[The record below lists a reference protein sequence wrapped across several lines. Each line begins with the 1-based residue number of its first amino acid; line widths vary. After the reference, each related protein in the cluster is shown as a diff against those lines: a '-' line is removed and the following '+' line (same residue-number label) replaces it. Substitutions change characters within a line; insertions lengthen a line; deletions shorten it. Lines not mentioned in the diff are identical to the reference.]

1 MKHTVRT
8 IAELANV
15 SPATVSRVLSGTG
28 SVAPEKREK
37 ILNILK
43 QLGPDAP
50 GSRAASRTGGKIG
63 LLLLPG
69 SESDPRVLMNKLHVV
84 ASKLPRKWD
93 LVLLSPE
100 IQPRELES
108 RHLHGD
114 LAGVLLVGHDPG
126 SVGAALEHIPH
137 VWLNSY
143 RTSGGEPSVLM
154 GNDFAGRIAA
164 RYLIGKQICRPVCL
178 DIPSCN
184 PGFPARL
191 EGFRFEYFNRMP
203 EADCATVQ
211 LVLPQGEMLEN
222 CSDPALES
230 ALEQVLPELTGA
242 DGIFSPEDRLTA
254 FLYRVFLKNG
264 KTLPTVISCNRT
276 PEYLAGLYPRP
287 ASIDL
292 GAQTGAELGLEEL
305 FRRISGGVSRSDD
318 VAVIAAP
325 RLVNGE

>member
-1 MKHTVRT
+1 MKYTVRT
-8 IAELANV
+8 IAEMAEV

-28 SVAPEKREK
+28 SVAPEKQEK
-37 ILNILK
+37 IRKILK

-50 GSRAASRTGGKIG
+50 GSRASARTGGKIG

-69 SESDPRVLMNKLHVV
+69 SESDPRVLMNKLHVI
-84 ASKLPRKWD
+84 AARLPKKWD

-100 IQPRELES
+100 IQARELES
-108 RHLHGD
+108 CHFRGN
-114 LAGVLLVGHDPG
+114 LAGVLLMGHDPG
-126 SVGAALEHIPH
+126 CMRAALEHIPH

-143 RTSGGEPSVLM
+143 RTSNGELSVLM

-164 RYLIGKQICRPVCL
+164 RYLIRKQVSRPVCL
-178 DIPSCN
+178 SIPSGN

-191 EGFRFEYFNRMP
+191 EGFRFEYFNRMK
-203 EADCATVQ
+203 EADCRTVQ
-211 LVLPQGEMLEN
+211 LVLPPGEVLEICN
-222 CSDPALES
+222 DSLLEKS
-230 ALEQVLPELTGA
+230 LEQALPDLIGA

-254 FLYRVFLKNG
+254 FLYRAFLKSG
-264 KTLPTVISCNRT
+264 APLPTVISCNRT

-318 VAVIAAP
+318 VAVIVAP
-325 RLVNGE
+325 RLVSGE

>member
-1 MKHTVRT
+1 MKHTVRS
-8 IAELANV
+8 IAIMTGV

-28 SVAPEKREK
+28 SVVPEKREK
-37 ILNILK
+37 ILSILK
-43 QLGPDAP
+43 KLGPDAP
-50 GSRAASRTGGKIG
+50 GKRSAARAGGKIG

-69 SESDPRVLMNKLHVV
+69 SEADHRVQMSKLH
-84 ASKLPRKWD
+84 AIAEKLPKKWD

-114 LAGVLLVGHDPG
+114 LAGLLLMGHDPG
-126 SVGAALEHIPH
+126 SMGTVLEHIPH

-143 RTSGGEPSVLM
+143 RIPGGESSVLM

-164 RYLIGKQICRPVCL
+164 RYLIAKNIHAPVCL
-178 DIPSCN
+178 DISSCN

-203 EADCATVQ
+203 DAVCRTVS
-211 LVLPQGEMLEN
+211 LVLPEGNVLEN
-222 CSDPALES
+222 CSELFMEDALEK
-230 ALEQVLPELTGA
+230 VLAELVDA
-242 DGIFSPEDRLTA
+242 DGIFSPEDHLTA
-254 FLYRVFLKNG
+254 VLYRVFHKNG
-264 KTLPTVISCNRT
+264 KVLPEVISCNRT

-318 VAVIAAP
+318 VAVIVAP
-325 RLVNGE
+325 RLVSGE